1 MAQNANEA
9 RAANTKRMQV
19 ARQDDAYREAE
30 NAAQRLQRK
39 CVNIDQSKGVNARF
53 RVFLDRNFDASCNV
67 RDRPWFDNN
76 LTMIASV
83 TDDEKQQC
91 IKCLRRRLKQTAVPT
106 ENLPK
111 LATHDGSK
119 AIRLKKLSLAG
130 HHADQVYLQY
140 LAYSCEVSTVPWG
153 SSETLPGSSER
164 SFRGTDSGDATTI
177 DSEQHV
183 AFAKEQH
190 SVAFFCAQCK
200 TVITPNSML
209 CFVGVGCTC
218 AEVSVRKACT
228 GTQTT
233 ASNAALRVDK
243 KGLVNVTSL
252 GERSRATRVTS
263 RLASH
268 KIGQATAALQF
279 DLPVAHK
286 SVQCIPRVKSKSTQ
300 FSATGTRTSRTLQT
314 RRAVNR
320 PSSGSALKTISARP
334 LLSACCK

>member
-1 MAQNANEA
+1 MWITNLRIAKEVTPTMTVCS
-9 RAANTKRMQV
+9 RHFTR
-19 ARQDDAYREAE
+19 D
-30 NAAQRLQRK
+30 
-39 CVNIDQSKGVNARF
+39 
-53 RVFLDRNFDASCNV
+53 NFFY
-67 RDRPWFDNN
+67 PG
-76 LTMIASV
+76 
-83 TDDEKQQC
+83 

-320 PSSGSALKTISARP
+320 PSSGSGNWHSKGAHGRQ
-334 LLSACCK
+334 LSRLCFF

>member
-1 MAQNANEA
+1 MGRTRIVRTLEEQHAYEERRREQQRECKRRRRETTTDEERARDAERKRQSRARAPANEQQLQA
-9 RAANTKRMQV
+9 RNAIRRQRYRMD
-19 ARQDDAYREAE
+19 R
-30 NAAQRLQRK
+30 
-39 CVNIDQSKGVNARF
+39 VNDFKG
-53 RVFLDRNFDASCNV
+53 
-67 RDRPWFDNN
+67 
-76 LTMIASV
+76 
-83 TDDEKQQC
+83 

-130 HHADQVYLQY
+130 HHWHADQ
-140 LAYSCEVSTVPWG
+140 VSTVPWG
-153 SSETLPGSSER
+153 SSETLPGSSEH

-183 AFAKEQH
+183 AFATEQH
-190 SVAFFCAQCK
+190 SVAFSAAQGEPCAQCK
-200 TVITPNSML
+200 TVIVLNSML
-209 CFVGVGCTC
+209 CSVGVGCTC
-218 AEVSVRKACT
+218 AQASVGKACT

-233 ASNAALRVDK
+233 ASTAALHVDK

-268 KIGQATAALQF
+268 KISQATAALQF

-300 FSATGTRTSRTLQT
+300 FSTTGTRTSRTLQT

-320 PSSGSALKTISARP
+320 PSSDSGNWHSKGAHDRQ
-334 LLSACCK
+334 LSRLCFF

>member
-1 MAQNANEA
+1 
-9 RAANTKRMQV
+9 MQV

-39 CVNIDQSKGVNARF
+39 FVNIDQSKVVNARF
-53 RVFLDRNFDASCNV
+53 QRVFLDRNFDASCNV
-67 RDRPWFDNN
+67 RDRLWFDNN

-130 HHADQVYLQY
+130 HHWHADQ
-140 LAYSCEVSTVPWG
+140 VSTVPWG
-153 SSETLPGSSER
+153 SSETLPGSSEH

-183 AFAKEQH
+183 AFATEQH
-190 SVAFFCAQCK
+190 SVAFSAAQGEPCAQCK
-200 TVITPNSML
+200 TVIVLNSML
-209 CFVGVGCTC
+209 CSVGVGCTC
-218 AEVSVRKACT
+218 AQASVGKACT

-233 ASNAALRVDK
+233 ASTAALHVDK

-268 KIGQATAALQF
+268 KISQATAALQF

-300 FSATGTRTSRTLQT
+300 FSTTGTRTSRTLQT

-320 PSSGSALKTISARP
+320 PSSDSGNWHSKGAHDRQ
-334 LLSACCK
+334 LSRLCFF

>member
-1 MAQNANEA
+1 MGRTRIVRTLEEQHAYEERRREQQRECKRRRRETTTDEERARDAERKRQSRARAPANEQQRQA
-9 RAANTKRMQV
+9 RNAIRRQRYRMD
-19 ARQDDAYREAE
+19 R
-30 NAAQRLQRK
+30 
-39 CVNIDQSKGVNARF
+39 VNDFKG
-53 RVFLDRNFDASCNV
+53 
-67 RDRPWFDNN
+67 
-76 LTMIASV
+76 
-83 TDDEKQQC
+83 

-320 PSSGSALKTISARP
+320 PSSGSGNWHSKGAHGRQ
-334 LLSACCK
+334 LSRLCFF